1 MGILVNFPAR
11 GRLCGGIEKEENK
24 YEQNTPD
31 FSAQHGEV
39 QDLSLTAESKGA

>member
-11 GRLCGGIEKEENK
+11 GRLCGGTEKEENK
-24 YEQNTPD
+24 YEKNTPE
-31 FSAQHGEV
+31 FSAQHGED